1 MSEKTLNVFE
11 IAQNQIKNACDKL
24 NTDKAVYEILKNPMR
39 VMSVSFPVR
48 MDDGS
53 IKSFTGYRSQHNNA
67 CGPFKGGIRFHE
79 NVNLDEV
86 KALSTW
92 MTFKCSVVG
101 IPYGGGKGGITINP
115 NDYSENEIEKISREF
130 TKAIYPIIGEKEDIP
145 APDVNTNGKIISW
158 MVDEYSKLEGE
169 LTPGAFTGKPINF
182 YGSEAR
188 VEATG
193 YGVANMAI
201 KSCEKLGIDISSSKV
216 AIQGFGNVG
225 KFAGLYIE
233 QAGAKIVAVSDSSA
247 TLYNPEGINIKELI
261 KYKDIH
267 KSIKGYDKASS
278 IKEDIITI
286 DVDILMP
293 CALENQI
300 TSKNA
305 DNIKAKI
312 IVEGA
317 NGPTTPEADKI
328 IFEKN
333 IVLIPD
339 ILANSGGVIV
349 SYFEWLQ
356 NLTRDRWSFE
366 EVQKKQ
372 SNLMDEAFENI
383 WELSNDY
390 NVDIRTA
397 SYMMSIKR
405 ISEIMKLRGWY

>member
-188 VEATG
+188 IEATG

-233 QAGAKIVAVSDSSA
+233 QAGAKVVAVSDSSA

-267 KSIKGYDKASS
+267 KSIKGYDKASL

-356 NLTRDRWSFE
+356 NLTRDRWNFE

-372 SNLMDEAFENI
+372 RKLMDEAFENI
-383 WELSNDY
+383 WELSNYY

>member
-92 MTFKCSVVG
+92 MTFKCSVIG

-201 KSCEKLGIDISSSKV
+201 KSCEKLGIDIFNSKV

-233 QAGAKIVAVSDSSA
+233 QAGAKVVAVSDSSA

-356 NLTRDRWSFE
+356 NLTRDRWNFE

-372 SNLMDEAFENI
+372 RNLMDEAFENI
-383 WELSNDY
+383 WELSNYY

>member
-92 MTFKCSVVG
+92 MTFKCSIVG

-201 KSCEKLGIDISSSKV
+201 KSCEKLGIDIFNSKV

-233 QAGAKIVAVSDSSA
+233 QAGAKVVAVSDSSA

-356 NLTRDRWSFE
+356 NLTRDRWNFE

-372 SNLMDEAFENI
+372 RNLMDEAFENI

>member
-101 IPYGGGKGGITINP
+101 IPYGGGKGGVTINP

-201 KSCEKLGIDISSSKV
+201 KSCEKLGIDISNSKV

-233 QAGAKIVAVSDSSA
+233 QAGAKVVAVSDSSA

-267 KSIKGYDKASS
+267 KSIKGYDKASL

-356 NLTRDRWSFE
+356 NLTRDRWNFE

-372 SNLMDEAFENI
+372 RNLMDEAFENI
-383 WELSNDY
+383 WELSNYY

>member
-1 MSEKTLNVFE
+1 MFEKTLNVFE

-233 QAGAKIVAVSDSSA
+233 QAGAKVVAVSDSSA

-356 NLTRDRWSFE
+356 NLTRDRWNFE

-372 SNLMDEAFENI
+372 RKLMDEAFENI
-383 WELSNDY
+383 WELSNYY

>member
-39 VMSVSFPVR
+39 VMSVSFPVK

-233 QAGAKIVAVSDSSA
+233 QAGAKVVAVSDSSA

-300 TSKNA
+300 TYKNA
-305 DNIKAKI
+305 DSIKAKI

-356 NLTRDRWSFE
+356 NLTRDRWNFE

-372 SNLMDEAFENI
+372 RKLMDEAFENI
-383 WELSNDY
+383 WELSNYY

>member
-1 MSEKTLNVFE
+1 MFEKTLNVFE

-201 KSCEKLGIDISSSKV
+201 KSCEKLGIDISNSKV

-233 QAGAKIVAVSDSSA
+233 QAGAKVVAVSDSSA
-247 TLYNPEGINIKELI
+247 TLYNPGGINIRELI

-267 KSIKGYDKASS
+267 KSIKGYDKASL

-356 NLTRDRWSFE
+356 NLTRDRWNFE

-372 SNLMDEAFENI
+372 RNLMDEAFENI

>member
-53 IKSFTGYRSQHNNA
+53 IRSFTGYRSQHNNA

-92 MTFKCSVVG
+92 MTFKCSVIG

-225 KFAGLYIE
+225 KFSGLYIE
-233 QAGAKIVAVSDSSA
+233 QAGAKVVAVSDSSA

-267 KSIKGYDKASS
+267 KSTKGYDKASS

>member
-1 MSEKTLNVFE
+1 MFEKTLNVFE

-39 VMSVSFPVR
+39 VMSVSFPVK

-188 VEATG
+188 IEATG

-233 QAGAKIVAVSDSSA
+233 QAGAKVVAVSDSSA

-267 KSIKGYDKASS
+267 KSIKGYDKASL

-356 NLTRDRWSFE
+356 NLTRDRWNFE

-372 SNLMDEAFENI
+372 RKLMDEAFENI
-383 WELSNDY
+383 WELSNYY

>member
-39 VMSVSFPVR
+39 VMSVSFPVK

-233 QAGAKIVAVSDSSA
+233 QAGAKVVAVSDSSA

-356 NLTRDRWSFE
+356 NLTRDRWNFE

-372 SNLMDEAFENI
+372 RKLMDEAFENI
-383 WELSNDY
+383 WELSNYY

>member
-233 QAGAKIVAVSDSSA
+233 QAGAKVVAVSDSSA

-356 NLTRDRWSFE
+356 NLTRDRWNFE

-372 SNLMDEAFENI
+372 RNLMDEAFENI
-383 WELSNDY
+383 WELSNYY

>member
-201 KSCEKLGIDISSSKV
+201 KSCEKLGIDISNSKV

-233 QAGAKIVAVSDSSA
+233 QAGAKVVAVSDSSA

-356 NLTRDRWSFE
+356 NLTRDRWNFE

-372 SNLMDEAFENI
+372 RNLMDEAFENI
-383 WELSNDY
+383 WELSNYY

>member
-24 NTDKAVYEILKNPMR
+24 NIDKAVYEILKNPMR
-39 VMSVSFPVR
+39 VMSVSFPVK

-92 MTFKCSVVG
+92 MTFKCSVIG

-233 QAGAKIVAVSDSSA
+233 QAGAKVVAVSDSSA

-267 KSIKGYDKASS
+267 KSIKGYDKASL

-293 CALENQI
+293 CALESQI

-333 IVLIPD
+333 ILLIPD

-372 SNLMDEAFENI
+372 RNLMDEAFENI

>member
-92 MTFKCSVVG
+92 MTFKCSVIG

-145 APDVNTNGKIISW
+145 APDVNTNEKIISW

-201 KSCEKLGIDISSSKV
+201 KSCEKLGIDISNSKV

-233 QAGAKIVAVSDSSA
+233 QAGAKVVAVSDSSA

>member
-39 VMSVSFPVR
+39 VMSVSFPVK

-233 QAGAKIVAVSDSSA
+233 QAGAKVVAVSDSSA
-247 TLYNPEGINIKELI
+247 TLYNPEGINIRELI

-267 KSIKGYDKASS
+267 KSIKGYDKASL

-356 NLTRDRWSFE
+356 NLTRDRWNFE

-372 SNLMDEAFENI
+372 RKLMDEAFENI
-383 WELSNDY
+383 WELSNYY

>member
-145 APDVNTNGKIISW
+145 APDVNTNEKIISW

-201 KSCEKLGIDISSSKV
+201 KSCEKLGIDISNSKV

-233 QAGAKIVAVSDSSA
+233 QAGAKVVAVSDSSA

-278 IKEDIITI
+278 IKEDIIII
-286 DVDILMP
+286 DVDILIP

-356 NLTRDRWSFE
+356 NLTRDRWNFE

-372 SNLMDEAFENI
+372 RNLMDEAFENI
-383 WELSNDY
+383 WELSNYY

>member
-92 MTFKCSVVG
+92 MTFKCSVIG

-201 KSCEKLGIDISSSKV
+201 KSCEKLGIDIFNSKV

-233 QAGAKIVAVSDSSA
+233 QAGAKVVAVSDSSA

-356 NLTRDRWSFE
+356 NLTRDRWNFE

-372 SNLMDEAFENI
+372 RKLMDEAFENI
-383 WELSNDY
+383 WELSNYY

>member
-101 IPYGGGKGGITINP
+101 IPYGGGKGGVTINP

-233 QAGAKIVAVSDSSA
+233 QAGAKVVAVSDSSA

-383 WELSNDY
+383 WELSNYY

>member
-11 IAQNQIKNACDKL
+11 IAQNQIKKACDKL

-101 IPYGGGKGGITINP
+101 IPYGGGKGGVTINP

-201 KSCEKLGIDISSSKV
+201 KSCEKLGIDISNSKV

-233 QAGAKIVAVSDSSA
+233 QAGAKVVAVSDSSA

-267 KSIKGYDKASS
+267 KSIKGYDKASL

-356 NLTRDRWSFE
+356 NLTRDRWNFE

-372 SNLMDEAFENI
+372 RNLMDEAFENI
-383 WELSNDY
+383 WELSNYY

>member
-1 MSEKTLNVFE
+1 MFEKTLNVFE

-92 MTFKCSVVG
+92 MTFKCSVIG

-169 LTPGAFTGKPINF
+169 LTPGTFTGKPINF

-247 TLYNPEGINIKELI
+247 TLYNPEGINIRELI

-267 KSIKGYDKASS
+267 KSIKGYDKASL

-356 NLTRDRWSFE
+356 NLTRDRWNFE

-372 SNLMDEAFENI
+372 RKLMDEAFENI

>member
-101 IPYGGGKGGITINP
+101 IPYGGGKGGVTINP

-145 APDVNTNGKIISW
+145 APDVNTNEKIISW

-201 KSCEKLGIDISSSKV
+201 KSCEKLGIDIFNSKV

-233 QAGAKIVAVSDSSA
+233 QAGAKVVAVSDSSA

-356 NLTRDRWSFE
+356 NLTRDRWNFE

-372 SNLMDEAFENI
+372 RNLMDEAFENI
-383 WELSNDY
+383 WELSNYY